1 LTFEDYLLFLIR
13 QKYPITKE
21 FMKRKIVKIIEE
33 KCDGCGLCIP
43 NCAEGA
49 LQVIDG
55 KARLV
60 SDLFCD
66 GLGACLGKCP
76 QDAIVIEEREA
87 GVYDEDKVMDYIV
100 NGGPGVIKAHLK
112 HLKGH
117 NEIAYL
123 AQAKEYLF
131 RNNISFDDNNAP
143 KAAHGFNSCPG
154 SRERVILKQNEPVE
168 EKISENFSEL
178 SHWPIQLHLISPLS
192 ASFRNADVL
201 LAADCVAFSY
211 GNFHKDF
218 LRGKALA
225 IACPKLDS
233 NKQVY
238 LEKIITMITEANI
251 NSITVVMMEVPC
263 CSGLLA
269 LVKQAVEFSKRELK
283 LSAVIISLDG
293 KIIENKA
300 LI

>member
-1 LTFEDYLLFLIR
+1 
-13 QKYPITKE
+13 
-21 FMKRKIVKIIEE
+21 MKRKIVKILEE

-66 GLGACLGKCP
+66 GLGACLGNCP
-76 QDAIVIEEREA
+76 QDAIIIEEREA
-87 GVYDEDKVMDYIV
+87 DVYDEEKVMEYIV
-100 NGGPGVIKAHLK
+100 KGGPNVIAAHLK
-112 HLKGH
+112 HLKDH

-131 RNNISFDDNNAP
+131 RRNITFEGKTIQMAQQSFS
-143 KAAHGFNSCPG
+143 GCPG
-154 SRERVILKQNEPVE
+154 SRERVLSQPE
-168 EKISENFSEL
+168 EMTDNNIRYSEL
-178 SHWPIQLHLISPLS
+178 RQWPIQLHLVSPN
-192 ASFRNADVL
+192 ASFFQNADLL
-201 LAADCVAFSY
+201 LAADCAAFSY

-218 LRGKALA
+218 LKGKALA

-233 NKQVY
+233 NKQIY
-238 LEKIITMITEANI
+238 LEKIIKMISDSNLK
-251 NSITVVMMEVPC
+251 SITVLMMEVPC
-263 CSGLLA
+263 CGGLLA
-269 LVKQAVEFSKRELK
+269 LAKQAIDIAGRDVKLVEI
-283 LSAVIISLDG
+283 VISLDG
-293 KIIENKA
+293 KILNKKA

>member
-1 LTFEDYLLFLIR
+1 
-13 QKYPITKE
+13 
-21 FMKRKIVKIIEE
+21 MKRKIVKILEE

-76 QDAIVIEEREA
+76 QDAIIIEEREA
-87 GVYDEDKVMDYIV
+87 EVYNEYKVMDYIV
-100 NGGPGVIKAHLK
+100 KGGSRVIEAHLK
-112 HLKGH
+112 HLKDH

-131 RNNISFDDNNAP
+131 RNNIVFDSNSAS
-143 KAAHGFNSCPG
+143 KASQNFGDCPG
-154 SRERVILKQNEPVE
+154 SRERIIIKQNKPAE
-168 EKISENFSEL
+168 EQFSESFSEL
-178 SHWPIQLHLISPLS
+178 SQWPIQLHLISPVS
-192 ASFRNADVL
+192 GGFKNADVL

-218 LRGKALA
+218 LKGKALA

-233 NKQVY
+233 NKQIY
-238 LEKIITMITEANI
+238 LEKIIKMITEANI
-251 NSITVVMMEVPC
+251 NSLTVLMMEVPC
-263 CSGLLA
+263 CGGLLA
-269 LVKQAVEFSKRELK
+269 LAKQAVEFSEREIK

-293 KIIENKA
+293 KIIENKV
-300 LI
+300 LN